1 MDRLR
6 KLADLEAKMQG
17 IPIAIV
23 NDNGK
28 MCLRRYD
35 WLCDAMS
42 REKRYIRSHGGKNVF
57 LNLIIEYVTK
67 CE

>member
-6 KLADLEAKMQG
+6 KLADFESRLQG
-17 IPIAIV
+17 VPIAIV

-28 MCLRRYD
+28 IYIRRYD

-42 REKRYIRSHGGKNVF
+42 REKRYVTSHGGRNVF
-57 LNLIIEYVTK
+57 FNLIIEYVTK